1 MNNNDYKKI
10 LDRLVNDKN
19 AFVHVAVAKQG
30 YGLDKLVDDEDWPVC
45 AAILD

>member
-10 LDRLVNDKN
+10 LDRLVNDKDSN
-19 AFVHVAVAKQG
+19 VRAAVAEQG